1 MIATTILN
9 PSHEDLT
16 ELNRKLC
23 RAPDED
29 FSDIEN
35 QADEKPFAIYIRKN
49 AKMIAGIL
57 ANVYRKGV
65 EIESYWVD
73 RRYRFTN
80 VEAELIRKAE
90 FFGRQQGALVSFLKI
105 DEVNFFYYSNGYN
118 LCNCTLEPS
127 TGKEIYYLRK
137 LLQESKQYEFF
148 G

>member
-16 ELNRKLC
+16 ELNKKLC
-23 RAPDED
+23 RTPDED
-29 FSDIEN
+29 FTEIDS

-49 AKMIAGIL
+49 AKIIAGVL

-65 EIESYWVD
+65 EIESHWVD
-73 RRYRFTN
+73 RKYRYTN
-80 VEAELIRKAE
+80 VEAELIRKTE
-90 FFGRQQGALVSFLKI
+90 FFGRQQGALVSFLKT
-105 DEVNFFYYSNGYN
+105 DEVNYFYHDNGYN
-118 LCNCTLEPS
+118 LCSCTLEPT

-137 LLQESKQYEFF
+137 LLQESKQFGFF

>member
-9 PSHEDLT
+9 PSWEDLT
-16 ELNRKLC
+16 ELNRKLS
-23 RAPDED
+23 RTPDTVFAEVD
-29 FSDIEN
+29 CP
-35 QADEKPFAIYIRKN
+35 ADEKPFAIYIRKN
-49 AKMIAGIL
+49 AKMIAGVL
-57 ANVYRKGV
+57 ASVYRKGV

-73 RRYRFTN
+73 RKYRFTN

-90 FFGRQQGALVSFLKI
+90 FFGRQQGALVAFLKI
-105 DEVNFFYYSNGYN
+105 DEVNYFYHNNGYN